1 MLSATV
7 GSRRDARIA
16 GYRPASAPIVRVAVR
31 AAAKDQGGI
40 TVVQAWARAKA
51 KVAAVPRSAPA
62 APPSA
67 DRSSDSIRNCERRGG
82 GRDRGDQGAAL
93 KLLHAGPTAAEQVTG
108 LTTLV
113 HDDLP
118 ISASG
123 DGKKVTVALGAA
135 KVGPE
140 QTGLLGQLG
149 NRSC

>member
-1 MLSATV
+1 M
-7 GSRRDARIA
+7 
-16 GYRPASAPIVRVAVR
+16 
-31 AAAKDQGGI
+31 
-40 TVVQAWARAKA
+40 
-51 KVAAVPRSAPA
+51 
-62 APPSA
+62 
-67 DRSSDSIRNCERRGG
+67 
-82 GRDRGDQGAAL
+82 
-93 KLLHAGPTAAEQVTG
+93 TG